1 MDIQN
6 LTLGEIATVE
16 RISGQAL
23 ANLADENLPKGE
35 LLAALAFVIKK
46 RENPKYTMEQAKDL
60 TMADIEKLLDTS
72 GEEAKKE

>member
-16 RISGQAL
+16 RLSGRAL
-23 ANLADENLPKGE
+23 ADLAEENLPKGE

-46 RENPKYTMEQAKDL
+46 RTDASFTYERAQQL
-60 TMADIEKLLDTS
+60 TMKDIDGLLESDD
-72 GEEAKKE
+72 EAKKE

>member
-16 RISGQAL
+16 RLSGRAL
-23 ANLADENLPKGE
+23 ADLAEENLPKGE

-46 RENPKYTMEQAKDL
+46 RSDSSYTFEQAQNL
-60 TMADIEKLLDTS
+60 TMHDINELLEGDA
-72 GEEAKKE
+72 EAKKE